1 MKLNNRLAQAETRIA
16 RRQRRTL
23 IAMQDNDD
31 ANLYH
36 AHGETYTLAELERL
50 SNAGWHII
58 RIVYSDEESTI
69 AGETR
74 RQITFDPTGETGE
87 GIRD

>member
-1 MKLNNRLAQAETRIA
+1 MKLINRLAQAETRIA

-36 AHGETYTLAELERL
+36 AHGETYTLADLERM

-58 RIVYSDEESTI
+58 RIVYSDDDSTI

-74 RQITFDPTGETGE
+74 RQIVFDPTGETGT
-87 GIRD
+87 GYPD

>member
-1 MKLNNRLAQAETRIA
+1 MKLNNRLAQAETRIQ

-31 ANLYH
+31 ATLYH
-36 AHGETYTLAELERL
+36 SHGETYTLADLERL
-50 SNAGWHII
+50 SESGWHII
-58 RIVYSDEESTI
+58 RIVYADEESVI

-74 RQITFDPTGETGE
+74 RQIVFDPTGETGT
-87 GIRD
+87 GSPD

>member
-36 AHGETYTLAELERL
+36 AHGVTYTLAELERL
-50 SNAGWHII
+50 SESGWHII

-74 RQITFDPTGETGE
+74 RQITFDPTGETGT
-87 GIRD
+87 GYPD

>member
-36 AHGETYTLAELERL
+36 AHGETYTLATLERL
-50 SNAGWHII
+50 SESGWHII
-58 RIVYSDEESTI
+58 RIVYADEDSTI

-74 RQITFDPTGETGE
+74 RQIVFDPTGETGTVYP
-87 GIRD
+87 D